1 MLARVSPLAL
11 TALLVLGGTSPAQ
24 YPGMPRPYDPFAP
37 HQPGPFG
44 PRPGA
49 PWTGHFPGSRGP
61 MSARPNPRLP
71 AFPQPRRRDEEDNLN
86 RLKLAAEVGQH
97 AGHLF
102 EGHRAAPKVNPH
114 LKVSV
119 PAVSSPMV
127 RSGGSWLS
135 WTGSSARSWLAGA
148 AAAVAAA
155 LAAVFRPREHR

>member
-1 MLARVSPLAL
+1 MLARVSPLPL

-24 YPGMPRPYDPFAP
+24 YPGVPRPYDPFAP

-44 PRPGA
+44 PRPRA
-49 PWTGHFPGSRGP
+49 PWPGRRGP
-61 MSARPNPRLP
+61 MSARPSPRLP
-71 AFPQPRRRDEEDNLN
+71 AFPPPRRRDEEDNLN

-119 PAVSSPMV
+119 PPVSSPVV

-135 WTGSSARSWLAGA
+135 RAGSSTRNWLAG
-148 AAAVAAA
+148 VAAA
-155 LAAVFRPREHR
+155 IAAALGAPFRPRQGS